1 MNHFELARFA
11 NIFYLCNW
19 ISDELCHIL
28 AEHLLIFAPKLKVI
42 LKSNA
47 YVKRYNNICLQ

>member
-28 AEHLLIFAPKLKVI
+28 AEHLLIFAPI
-42 LKSNA
+42 LK
-47 YVKRYNNICLQ
+47 